1 MKRLGEFISRYWT
14 YLLLLTYLIKTQVF
28 SLPSDFVISMILTG
42 LCTYK
47 MHLNSKYDKTVKT
60 QLLDI
65 ESYLRDSLQLERETT
80 LKSMEDIYADLKSQ
94 HKLLNDRISSNH
106 KEVDDALV
114 KVVKDTEEV
123 VLGLKTD
130 VGQVNLAQ
138 GIGNGKKQK
147 IFF

>member
-42 LCTYK
+42 LCAYK
-47 MHLNSKYDKTVKT
+47 MHLNSKYDKTTEQK
-60 QLLDI
+60 LSDI
-65 ESYLRDSLQLERETT
+65 ELYIRDSLQLERELS
-80 LKSMEDIYADLKSQ
+80 LKSLEDVYTDIKSQ
-94 HKLLNDRISSNH
+94 NKLLGERISNNH
-106 KEVDDALV
+106 KEVDEALI
-114 KVVKDTEEV
+114 KIARDTEEV
-123 VLGLKTD
+123 VLDLKTD